1 GRSDML
7 QMKQWVLP
15 FFQGVE
21 VMGLRKVLG
30 VLLVLMLG
38 VVTTAGAQTTTTGRI
53 IGTLSDQQGAVVP
66 GATVTATSP
75 QLQGERTSV
84 TDSAGEFRFLT
95 LPPGMY
101 SVKAELSGFQTVE
114 RAAVRVDVHS
124 TVNLPLTMPVA
135 GVAAEVTVSVP
146 APVVDVTSTQ
156 GGVVMDSTI
165 FNNLPVR
172 RDFTSVTRIAPGAT
186 SDLYGAV
193 MYGGTG
199 AENGY
204 IVDGVNVTGMV

>member
-1 GRSDML
+1 MHFLRKHQTKVGRSPHKIATNRIRIKVMCLSDEAHRRFGRSDML

-75 QLQGERTSV
+75 QLQ
-84 TDSAGEFRFLT
+84 
-95 LPPGMY
+95 
-101 SVKAELSGFQTVE
+101 
-114 RAAVRVDVHS
+114 
-124 TVNLPLTMPVA
+124 
-135 GVAAEVTVSVP
+135 
-146 APVVDVTSTQ
+146 
-156 GGVVMDSTI
+156 
-165 FNNLPVR
+165 
-172 RDFTSVTRIAPGAT
+172 
-186 SDLYGAV
+186 
-193 MYGGTG
+193 
-199 AENGY
+199 
-204 IVDGVNVTGMV
+204 